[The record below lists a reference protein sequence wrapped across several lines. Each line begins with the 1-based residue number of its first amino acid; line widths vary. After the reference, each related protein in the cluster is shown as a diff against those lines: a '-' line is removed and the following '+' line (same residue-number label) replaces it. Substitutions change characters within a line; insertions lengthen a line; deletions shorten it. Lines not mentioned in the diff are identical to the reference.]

1 MAKRKIKLT
10 RTELKAQRDAL
21 SRFKRYLPTLKLKQ
35 QQIQTSIV
43 QMRQIYR
50 RVRSALDAAQA
61 KVQAYQNVF
70 NDTAGVNIDEL
81 AKPANVKTVVH
92 SIAGVPVPQFESV
105 SFPTPEYSLFATA
118 PWVDRA
124 LIDVREINRQQA
136 ELEVLQTALNRLQ
149 AELKKVMQ
157 RVNLFE
163 KIKIPE
169 TEDNIRRIRIAVGD
183 QMTAGVAR
191 AKIAK
196 AKLEQKT
203 HATEVPAYVSP
214 ESDSD
219 VQTDISAPADK
230 FRWDNSEETAYV

>member
-10 RTELKAQRDAL
+10 RTELKTQRDAL

-35 QQIQTSIV
+35 QQIQSSIV
-43 QMRQIYR
+43 QMRQVYTTVQAALSSAEA
-50 RVRSALDAAQA
+50 RVRT
-61 KVQAYQNVF
+61 YQGVF
-70 NDTAGVNIDEL
+70 NDAAGIDIHAL
-81 AKPANVKTVVH
+81 AEPTHVQTVSR

-105 SFPTPEYSLFATA
+105 SFPSAEYSLFATA

-124 LIDVREINRQQA
+124 LIDVREVNRQTA
-136 ELEVLQTALNRLQ
+136 ELDIVQTALDMLE

-196 AKLEQKT
+196 AKLEQKNQ
-203 HATEVPAYVSP
+203 ATSEPASSQGP
-214 ESDSD
+214 NLDLQAEMLRWN
-219 VQTDISAPADK
+219 SA
-230 FRWDNSEETAYV
+230 EEAAIL